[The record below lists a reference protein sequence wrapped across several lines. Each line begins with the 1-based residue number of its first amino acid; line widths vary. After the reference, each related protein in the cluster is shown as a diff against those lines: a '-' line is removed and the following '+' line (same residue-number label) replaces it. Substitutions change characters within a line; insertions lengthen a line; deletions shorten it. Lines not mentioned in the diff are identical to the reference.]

1 MPRWKKHKPVLA
13 NAICLKLSN
22 KSLNL
27 EGSRPRAAPRIK
39 NEQSNICNCVSHTAF
54 VFFPRVSCSSP
65 HPVIFGMGEGD
76 AGWAV
81 YLDILRKPRYLNTL
95 ILTVLVSLATTFAAL
110 AVSTTAG
117 MFLVRN
123 RFRGR
128 GSLLA
133 VLTLPLAFP
142 GVVIGFL
149 IILLG
154 GRQGLINQI
163 TPGHVVF
170 AYSALGLFLGYLY
183 FSIPRVL
190 LTVMAA
196 AEKLDPALEEA
207 ARTMGA
213 TPYSVMKDVII
224 PGLMPSLIASGA
236 IAFATAMG
244 AFGTAFTL
252 ATNIDVIPMVIY
264 TEFTLSAN
272 IAMASA
278 LSIVLG
284 IITWILL
291 LIARSLTG
299 STVAGGG

>member
-1 MPRWKKHKPVLA
+1 MTNRSFVLL
-13 NAICLKLSN
+13 CLTPLLIFSIVFLALPLMRLFLA
-22 KSLNL
+22 SGESEIGWSIYL
-27 EGSRPRAAPRIK
+27 E
-39 NEQSNICNCVSHTAF
+39 
-54 VFFPRVSCSSP
+54 
-65 HPVIFGMGEGD
+65 
-76 AGWAV
+76 
-81 YLDILRKPRYLNTL
+81 ILRKPRYLNTL
-95 ILTVLVSLATTFAAL
+95 VLTVLVSLATTFAAL
-110 AVSTTAG
+110 AVSTIAG
-117 MFLVRN
+117 MFLSRN
-123 RFRGR
+123 QFKGR
-128 GSLLA
+128 GILLSIM
-133 VLTLPLAFP
+133 TLPLAFP

-170 AYSALGLFLGYLY
+170 AYSVIGLFLGYLY

-196 AEKLDPALEEA
+196 AEKLDTSLEEA

-213 TPYSVMKDVII
+213 SPFRVVVDVIL
-224 PGLMPSLIASGA
+224 PGLMPSLIAAGA

-272 IAMASA
+272 IAMAAA

-284 IITWILL
+284 IVTWSLL
-291 LIARSLTG
+291 LIARSLSGT
-299 STVAGGG
+299 TVAVGGG

>member
-1 MPRWKKHKPVLA
+1 M
-13 NAICLKLSN
+13 
-22 KSLNL
+22 
-27 EGSRPRAAPRIK
+27 
-39 NEQSNICNCVSHTAF
+39 
-54 VFFPRVSCSSP
+54 
-65 HPVIFGMGEGD
+65 
-76 AGWAV
+76 
-81 YLDILRKPRYLNTL
+81 NTL

-110 AVSTTAG
+110 AISTTAG
-117 MFLVRN
+117 MFLSRN
-123 RFRGR
+123 RFKGR
-128 GSLLA
+128 GILLSI
-133 VLTLPLAFP
+133 LTLPLAFP

-170 AYSALGLFLGYLY
+170 AYSVIGLFLGYLY

-207 ARTMGA
+207 ARTLGA
-213 TPYSVMKDVII
+213 KPFRVVLDVIL
-224 PGLMPSLIASGA
+224 PGLMPSLIAAGA

-252 ATNIDVIPMVIY
+252 ATDIDVIPMVIY

-272 IAMASA
+272 IAIAAA

-284 IITWILL
+284 LVTWALL
-291 LIARSLTG
+291 LLARSLSGT
-299 STVAGGG
+299 TVSAGG

>member
-1 MPRWKKHKPVLA
+1 MTNRNFVLL
-13 NAICLKLSN
+13 CL
-22 KSLNL
+22 
-27 EGSRPRAAPRIK
+27 APL
-39 NEQSNICNCVSHTAF
+39 F
-54 VFFPRVSCSSP
+54 VFSLAFLALPLARLFLAS
-65 HPVIFGMGEGD
+65 IDGD

-110 AVSTTAG
+110 AISTTAG
-117 MFLVRN
+117 MFLSRN
-123 RFRGR
+123 QFKGR
-128 GSLLA
+128 GILLS

-154 GRQGLINQI
+154 GRQGLVNQI
-163 TPGHVVF
+163 TPGHIVF
-170 AYSALGLFLGYLY
+170 AYSIFGLFLGYLY

-213 TPYSVMKDVII
+213 SPLRVVIDVII
-224 PGLMPSLIASGA
+224 PGLMPSLIAAGA

-252 ATNIDVIPMVIY
+252 ATDIDVIPMVIY

-272 IAMASA
+272 IAIASA

-284 IITWILL
+284 IVTWILL
-291 LIARSLTG
+291 LIARSLSG
-299 STVAGGG
+299 ATVAGGG

>member
-1 MPRWKKHKPVLA
+1 MRLFLA
-13 NAICLKLSN
+13 SGESDIGWSIY
-22 KSLNL
+22 L
-27 EGSRPRAAPRIK
+27 E
-39 NEQSNICNCVSHTAF
+39 
-54 VFFPRVSCSSP
+54 
-65 HPVIFGMGEGD
+65 
-76 AGWAV
+76 
-81 YLDILRKPRYLNTL
+81 ILRKPRYINTL
-95 ILTVLVSLATTFAAL
+95 ILTVLVSLATTIAAL

-117 MFLVRN
+117 MFLSRN
-123 RFRGR
+123 QFKGR
-128 GSLLA
+128 GILLSIM
-133 VLTLPLAFP
+133 TLPLAFP

-154 GRQGLINQI
+154 GRQGLINQL

-170 AYSALGLFLGYLY
+170 AYSVIGLFLGYLY

-196 AEKLDPALEEA
+196 AEKLDSSLEEA

-213 TPYSVMKDVII
+213 SPYRVVVDVIL
-224 PGLMPSLIASGA
+224 PGLMPSLIAAGA

-252 ATNIDVIPMVIY
+252 ATDIDVIPMVIY

-272 IAMASA
+272 IAMAAA

-284 IITWILL
+284 IVTWILL
-291 LIARSLTG
+291 LIARSLSG
-299 STVAGGG
+299 STVAAGG